1 MWTPSRAALTAL
13 LLPALLHAPAP
24 ASAQMEAFGD
34 PARLRG
40 VTPLAARA
48 VVDWDQ
54 LITETAGG
62 ATEDQFQQAVAQT
75 FEAELEALG
84 VSIDAGSERF
94 LMCRVETLY
103 NSGVI
108 AFAARVELH
117 EPFGSAGQ
125 TAITWHRTW
134 IGTAPVQ
141 GMHLLFRIGEQ
152 CAEDFAEAWN
162 AANTG

>member
-1 MWTPSRAALTAL
+1 MWIPSRAAFAVL
-13 LLPALLHAPAP
+13 LVPALLHAPTDA
-24 ASAQMEAFGD
+24 AAQMEAFGD
-34 PARLRG
+34 PARLRD
-40 VTPLAARA
+40 VTPVAARA

-62 ATEDQFQQAVAQT
+62 ATEDQFHQAVIQT
-75 FEAELEALG
+75 FEAELGAQG
-84 VSIDAGSERF
+84 VAVDASSERF

-117 EPFGSAGQ
+117 EPFGAPGQ

-134 IGTAPVQ
+134 IGSAPVQ

-152 CAEDFAEAWN
+152 CAEDFVEAWS
-162 AANTG
+162 AANGG